1 MNGYNWPTVN
11 DRGSQILAFTS
22 SASGHFHKNKLI
34 KEIKADTLK
43 QGAKQFLTRCAEM
56 TGWSLQGSRKRKN
69 GVGTK
74 NAHQIPSHDL
84 IETSRF
90 PALIFAVPMGSRVSA
105 SVPTIP
111 VGAVR

>member
-43 QGAKQFLTRCAEM
+43 QGAK
-56 TGWSLQGSRKRKN
+56 
-69 GVGTK
+69 
-74 NAHQIPSHDL
+74 
-84 IETSRF
+84 
-90 PALIFAVPMGSRVSA
+90 
-105 SVPTIP
+105 
-111 VGAVR
+111 